1 MHVKR
6 YAIAVAMFAAML
18 ATAALPASAQS
29 YKAKFTLDSPVQWGT
44 AVLAPGDYTVEASSM
59 PHNQMLFVRGS
70 NGAAAIV
77 SAMYVESQEVGGTHG
92 QLELTQVNGTNV
104 VTKLSS
110 SLSGK
115 VYTFGIPKTIH
126 VSPAQAGTVALKR
139 VVIPVN

>member
-18 ATAALPASAQS
+18 ATAALPASAQT
-29 YKAKFTLDSPVQWGT
+29 YKATFTLDAPAQWGS
-44 AVLAPGDYTVEASSM
+44 AMLAPGEYTIEAGQI
-59 PHNQMLFVRGS
+59 PHNQMIFVRGS

-77 SAMYVESQEVGGTHG
+77 SAMYVESREVGGRHG
-92 QLELTQVNGTNV
+92 ELELTQVNGTNV
-104 VTKLSS
+104 VTKLSA
-110 SLSGK
+110 SLAGK
-115 VYTFGIPKTIH
+115 VYTFGIPKSVR